1 MNKYLLGLLVGV
13 MSFVLANQA
22 EAQVAYVTYYAPAMP
37 VTTYYAPPETPVVQT
52 SYYAPVPAAPVV
64 QTSYYAPAPAVAY
77 RPVPVAT
84 TRYRPILGGT
94 VTRIRT
100 GYAPVVVNPMPVV
113 YGY

>member
-1 MNKYLLGLLVGV
+1 MMNRYFLGLIASVVSLA
-13 MSFVLANQA
+13 LANHA
-22 EAQVAYVTYYAPAMP
+22 DAQVAYVTYYAPAMP
-37 VTTYYAPPETPVVQT
+37 VTTYYAPPM
-52 SYYAPVPAAPVV
+52 APVV
-64 QTSYYAPAPAVAY
+64 YTSYYAPAPVVAY

>member
-1 MNKYLLGLLVGV
+1 MLLLAACIVTSALVGK
-13 MSFVLANQA
+13 AD
-22 EAQVAYVTYYAPAMP
+22 AQVAHVTYFAPAVPVTAYYAPAGPIP
-37 VTTYYAPPETPVVQT
+37 VTTYYAPAAVV
-52 SYYAPVPAAPVV
+52 APAPVV
-64 QTSYYAPAPAVAY
+64 TY

-100 GYAPVVVNPMPVV
+100 SYAPVVVTPPPIV